1 MGLFDNLR
9 GQQEIALT
17 PRSAMLLA
25 CISMV
30 AADGAI
36 DDDEISVIQRIDGR
50 ADTQDWD
57 KAIKAWRA
65 ADGPVNCI
73 ELVTPHL
80 NKDQKK
86 FTMANLVDIAMA
98 DGVLAGSE
106 KDLLEGYFRSFGL
119 DEDFIIS
126 LVDVVSIKNDIS
138 PFE

>member
-50 ADTQDWD
+50 ADM
-57 KAIKAWRA
+57 R
-65 ADGPVNCI
+65 
-73 ELVTPHL
+73 
-80 NKDQKK
+80 
-86 FTMANLVDIAMA
+86 
-98 DGVLAGSE
+98 
-106 KDLLEGYFRSFGL
+106 
-119 DEDFIIS
+119 
-126 LVDVVSIKNDIS
+126 
-138 PFE
+138 

>member
-50 ADTQDWD
+50 ADTWFLYKSD
-57 KAIKAWRA
+57 A
-65 ADGPVNCI
+65 AD
-73 ELVTPHL
+73 
-80 NKDQKK
+80 
-86 FTMANLVDIAMA
+86 
-98 DGVLAGSE
+98 
-106 KDLLEGYFRSFGL
+106 DLTRVGRRTGRL
-119 DEDFIIS
+119 
-126 LVDVVSIKNDIS
+126 
-138 PFE
+138 